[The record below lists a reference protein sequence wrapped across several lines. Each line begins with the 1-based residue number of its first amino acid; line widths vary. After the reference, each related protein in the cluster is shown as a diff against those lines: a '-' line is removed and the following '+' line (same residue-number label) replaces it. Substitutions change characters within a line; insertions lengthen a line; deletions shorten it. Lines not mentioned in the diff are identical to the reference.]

1 MKIEKRPLTL
11 IEVSISLFL
20 LAILLSFLF
29 TFLSQTVKTKVK
41 MANAKSYVLD
51 RQHLSMR
58 LNQVFSAVQTGFYT
72 EEEKGHPALSF
83 IFDNGI
89 DPEPSFSGP
98 VRGKL
103 FLEKEHLTLQ
113 IEPARISKKMDF
125 RKEIL
130 LGPIKDFSL
139 TFLAK
144 MEEKFPD
151 PKAKKI
157 GSSYQWRTFWPKEKS
172 GVPSLI
178 RLVITENIS
187 QKRKKGDTTSFAFFL
202 PSQDIPVTYKKDEK
216 E

>member
-1 MKIEKRPLTL
+1 MKIQKRPLTL
-11 IEVSISLFL
+11 IEVSVSLFL

-41 MANAKSYVLD
+41 MGAAKEYVLD
-51 RQHLSMR
+51 RQRLSLR
-58 LNQVFSAVQTGFYT
+58 LNQVFSGIQAGFHT
-72 EEEKGHPALSF
+72 EDERGNQALYF

-89 DPEPSFSGP
+89 DPEPNFSGP
-98 VRGKL
+98 VKGKL

-113 IEPARISKKMDF
+113 IEPVRKSKREVF
-125 RKEIL
+125 RKELL
-130 LGPIKDFSL
+130 LGPIKGFSL
-139 TFLAK
+139 TFLSN

-157 GSSYQWRTFWPKEKS
+157 GTAYQWRTFWPKEKS
-172 GVPSLI
+172 GAPSLI

-187 QKRKKGDTTSFAFFL
+187 QKRKKRDTTSFAFFL
-202 PSQDIPVTYKKDEK
+202 PSQDIPVTYKERHS